1 MRKKLLTIITC
12 IFLSILSMYVF
23 HRESNQVFSRKGDFA
38 RFFPP
43 HFITSRKV
51 FHIENIFQPIIL
63 GITREYIYIG
73 TSTNPESF
81 KEINYKTGDI
91 TSLELNVN
99 KDQKIAWRALRIKIN
114 SQGIY
119 LSEGITPSILYSD
132 LKTLRPV
139 RLPIDSV
146 HFSQCLPLSPS
157 SFVLKT
163 YDAKLQQ
170 NILAKETLHPITV
183 KRMPNILEKQVDGIF
198 CTDGELHYNRK
209 NNHLIYVYHY
219 RNQFIGM
226 DTDMNILYKGKTI
239 DTVSHAK
246 IKVTKIRAEGSD
258 RFILAAPPLIVNKKS
273 YADGNHLFIHS
284 NFIAKNE
291 EITDSRHKSVIDVY
305 SLKNQRYIYSFYIP
319 GYDGKQI
326 RDFAVYDNA
335 LIALYDNDI
344 IAFGIAI

>member
-1 MRKKLLTIITC
+1 MRKKLLIIIAC
-12 IFLSILSMYVF
+12 IFLSILPIYIF
-23 HRESNQVFSRKGDFA
+23 HRQSNKVFSRKNDFT

-51 FHIENIFQPIIL
+51 LDIGIISRPIIF
-63 GITREYIYIG
+63 GVVRECIYIG
-73 TSTNPESF
+73 TPSNPESF
-81 KEINYKTGDI
+81 KEINYKTGEV
-91 TSLELNVN
+91 TSFELNVN
-99 KDQKIAWRALRIKIN
+99 KDQKIAWGALRIKIN

-119 LSEGITPSILYSD
+119 LTEGITPTILYSD
-132 LKTLRPV
+132 LKALHPV

-146 HFSQCLPLSPS
+146 HFSKCLPISPS

-226 DTDMNILYKGKTI
+226 DTGMNILYKGKTI

-246 IKVTKIRAEGSD
+246 IKVTKISAEGSD
-258 RFILAAPPLIVNKKS
+258 RFVLAAPPLVVNKKS

-284 NFIAKNE
+284 SLIAKNE
-291 EITDSRHKSVIDVY
+291 KITDSRQKSVIDVY
-305 SLKNQRYIYSFYIP
+305 SLKDQRYVYSFYIP
-319 GYDGKQI
+319 EYGGTRI
-326 RDFAVYDNA
+326 RDFAVHNNT
-335 LIALYDNDI
+335 LIALYDNHI
-344 IAFGIAI
+344 IAFGIDL